1 MMKLW
6 HDLGATSLSLS
17 LQSSLTK
24 MAPTVSARPSKPTI
38 SVKQE
43 TPSLAASE
51 IERIKNDAKLSHL
64 IKE

>member
-1 MMKLW
+1 MAK
-6 HDLGATSLSLS
+6 GATRLSLS

-24 MAPTVSARPSKPTI
+24 MAPIVPERPSKPAL

-43 TPSLAASE
+43 TPSLVASE
-51 IERIKNDAKLSHL
+51 IERIKNDANLKHL